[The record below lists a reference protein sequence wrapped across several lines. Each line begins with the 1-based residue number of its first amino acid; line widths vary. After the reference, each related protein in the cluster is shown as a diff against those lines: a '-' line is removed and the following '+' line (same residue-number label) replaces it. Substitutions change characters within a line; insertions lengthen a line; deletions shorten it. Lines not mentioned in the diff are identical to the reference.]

1 MSFLFKLAAMLLFGA
16 GFVCGG
22 KCLAMRYVKK
32 TELISDILLVISV
45 IHTRLRYDCLPVPDL
60 LRVLAS
66 TDKLKNLRF
75 IRECLEMLQSGEPFP
90 TAWKNAV
97 ESDSEL
103 CMMLDNCKSNLIQL
117 GEDMGTTDVEG
128 QLACC
133 EYYRQ
138 IFEKELADR
147 EENSKK
153 YSKLFPSLGVML
165 GIAAAIM
172 II

>member
-1 MSFLFKLAAMLLFGA
+1 MLKLAAMLLLGA
-16 GFVCGG
+16 GFVFGG
-22 KCLAMRYVKK
+22 KCLATRYVKK
-32 TELISDILLVISV
+32 TELISDILLMISV
-45 IHTRLRYDCLPVPDL
+45 IHTRLNYDCLPVPDL
-60 LRVLAS
+60 LRVLTS

-75 IRECLEMLQSGEPFP
+75 IRECIEMLGAGMPFP

-97 ESDSEL
+97 EADPEFCL
-103 CMMLDNCKSNLIQL
+103 MLDNCKPNLIQL

-153 YSKLFPSLGVML
+153 YSKLYPSLGVML
-165 GIAAAIM
+165 GIAAAIIM
-172 II
+172 I